1 MTREEKFMLE
11 AVKLSQNGMNNKE
24 GGPFGCVI
32 VKGDTIVGRGNNQ
45 VTSTN
50 DPTAHAEIMAI
61 RNACKN
67 LNSFQLEDCE
77 IYTSCEPCPMCLGA
91 IYWARP
97 KAIYY
102 GNNRQDAA
110 DAGFDDSMLYDEM
123 KCPIE
128 NRKIPINSVGRAEAI
143 KVFEEWKLNE
153 DRVKY

>member
-1 MTREEKFMLE
+1 MLE

>member
-1 MTREEKFMLE
+1 
-11 AVKLSQNGMNNKE
+11 
-24 GGPFGCVI
+24 
-32 VKGDTIVGRGNNQ
+32 
-45 VTSTN
+45 
-50 DPTAHAEIMAI
+50 
-61 RNACKN
+61 
-67 LNSFQLEDCE
+67 
-77 IYTSCEPCPMCLGA
+77 MCLGA